1 MQANKKLFE
10 MGWLEVVVGR
20 VVGVL
25 LSGGEEGVVG
35 PRLCSSERITETS
48 ADGGWMVLAS
58 GVVPPAS
65 IDLVEYINLPTTSK
79 LNNLLE
85 DFSLWA
91 YLNMKR

>member
-1 MQANKKLFE
+1 
-10 MGWLEVVVGR
+10 
-20 VVGVL
+20 
-25 LSGGEEGVVG
+25 
-35 PRLCSSERITETS
+35 
-48 ADGGWMVLAS
+48 MVLAS